1 MSYSE
6 AITKNDLQ
14 NILNTFGY
22 ADNDWTTPNI
32 TYDVSDKTEKTS
44 TAQDTH
50 GTTLVTIN
58 HTTQTGRF
66 LVLSSAVIKTSRYTS
81 YTTIAVN
88 GEGVG
93 AEWGVTNLTTPTTVH
108 NVIEIKNKEIGS
120 SHIIE
125 LKLGSQDSGTTATRP
140 AYNPSILC
148 AIDILDTKAKG
159 SRILECY
166 PVGSYYETSDA
177 DFNPNTAWGGTW
189 SKLTKHNIITK
200 NATNVTLKTHASTAV
215 TSVTLPANSKWLLF
229 GLTVSG
235 QATTG
240 VTSNCQFTRASGTGD
255 FYPFSINSVSA
266 SSGAYLNAQAYV
278 DATTQSVI
286 NLTRYNYTSADITN
300 AFGNIVAIPLDNY
313 NDGKITWHRTA

>member
-14 NILNTFGY
+14 KILNTFGY

-32 TYDVSDKTEKTS
+32 TYGVSDKTEKTS
-44 TAQDTH
+44 TAQNTY

-88 GEGVG
+88 GQGVG
-93 AEWGVTNLTTPTTVH
+93 TEWAVTNLTTPTTVH
-108 NVIEIKNKEIGS
+108 NVVEIKNKEIGS

-125 LKLGSQDSGTTATRP
+125 LKLSSQDSGTTATRP

-177 DFNPNTAWGGTW
+177 NFNPNNSWGGTW
-189 SKLTKHNIITK
+189 VKLAHNTLLTSLTYKPNGNTTAIGNITIPVDGYYMFLVGWNNGKPLFAGLSTDTQSSPTQVIYDGTDSGGSYNVVMYMTAGTKKIWVRAQS
-200 NATNVTLKTHASTAV
+200 AT
-215 TSVTLPANSKWLLF
+215 ANN
-229 GLTVSG
+229 T
-235 QATTG
+235 
-240 VTSNCQFTRASGTGD
+240 
-255 FYPFSINSVSA
+255 FYVYKVN
-266 SSGAYLNAQAYV
+266 YLN
-278 DATTQSVI
+278 
-286 NLTRYNYTSADITN
+286 
-300 AFGNIVAIPLDNY
+300 DNVY
-313 NDGKITWHRTA
+313 RWQRTA

>member
-6 AITKNDLQ
+6 AITKNDLKKILG
-14 NILNTFGY
+14 NIWIGTSLSTTVGSFTLNSGWTGDEIEVKQFG
-22 ADNDWTTPNI
+22 
-32 TYDVSDKTEKTS
+32 DVVMLKGYFIKSGGTGTNEIAIGSISGVSLPTS
-44 TAQDTH
+44 H
-50 GTTLVTIN
+50 V
-58 HTTQTGRF
+58 RF
-66 LVLSSAVIKTSRYTS
+66 RIGAGNAAYNATNSGYGILAKSGQLSVKLSSSQ
-81 YTTIAVN
+81 
-88 GEGVG
+88 
-93 AEWGVTNLTTPTTVH
+93 TTVT
-108 NVIEIKNKEIGS
+108 V
-120 SHIIE
+120 E
-125 LKLGSQDSGTTATRP
+125 LTYIAAHSTGGYKYL
-140 AYNPSILC
+140 
-148 AIDILDTKAKG
+148 IDMF
-159 SRILECY
+159 Y

-177 DFNPNTAWGGTW
+177 NFNPNAAWGGTW

-200 NATNVTLKTHASTAV
+200 NVTNVTLKTHASTIVA
-215 TSVTLPANSKWLLF
+215 SVTLPANSKWLLL

-235 QATTG
+235 QGTAG

-266 SSGAYLNAQAYV
+266 SSGAYLIAQAYV